1 MSGHALPQ
9 LHTDR
14 VNWTLWGGLLFLLMV
29 LAILVLGAR
38 WLTAFAANADRLPVE
53 ELALIGERR
62 FTADEEVREAV
73 RELEQWSL
81 FTADVAQIREALTA
95 LPWVDRAAVRREW
108 PNRLRV
114 YLVEQV
120 PVARWHNGDWL
131 NDRAEPF
138 AAPPRPDLSHLPLL
152 AGPDGSAEK
161 VWQMWQQLSELL
173 ALNGL
178 TGQALQLNHR
188 HAWTLRLDSGIE
200 LALGREDTL
209 ARAQRFID
217 LWPRLEQE
225 GKPVQRVDLRYDTG
239 LAVRWQD
246 EDQ

>member
-1 MSGHALPQ
+1 MASRALPQ
-9 LHTDR
+9 PSLSG
-14 VNWTLWGGLLFLLMV
+14 VNWSLWGGLTFLLLV
-29 LAILVLGAR
+29 LAVLAQGAHWLVEFAR
-38 WLTAFAANADRLPVE
+38 NADRLPVE

-73 RELEQWSL
+73 RQLEQWSL
-81 FTADVAQIREALTA
+81 FTADVEQIREALTA

-114 YLVEQV
+114 YLVEQE

-131 NDRAEPF
+131 NDRAQPF
-138 AAPPRPDLSHLPLL
+138 VAPPRPELDHLPLL
-152 AGPDGSAEK
+152 AGPDGSAGK

-178 TGQALQLNHR
+178 SGQALQLNHR

-209 ARAQRFID
+209 ARTQRFID
-217 LWPRLEQE
+217 LWPRLEGE

-246 EDQ
+246 KDQ